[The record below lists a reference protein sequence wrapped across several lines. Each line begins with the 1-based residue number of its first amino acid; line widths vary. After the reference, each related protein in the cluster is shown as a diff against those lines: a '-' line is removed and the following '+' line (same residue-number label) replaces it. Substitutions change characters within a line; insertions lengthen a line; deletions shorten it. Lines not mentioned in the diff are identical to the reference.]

1 MSSEQLGNWIIDKE
15 LGRGGMGRVYLAHEA
30 PPGDR
35 QAAVKVLAAELAQEA
50 GFLHRF
56 EREIE
61 TLRQLDH
68 PNIVKFYD
76 SGAHQGVPF
85 YAMEYIEGQ
94 TYEDLLLAK
103 GRLPWKDVL
112 DMALQVCPALKHAHD
127 RGIIHRDLKPPNLLR
142 TPAGLVKLTDFGIAK
157 VFSST
162 HLTSEGGIVGT
173 AEFLSPEQAAGKPVT
188 KRSDLYSLGVV
199 LYTLLTGRTPFEGE
213 TVVDLLHKHRFAQ
226 FDRPQ
231 ERVLDIPHE
240 IDDVVCQ
247 LLEKD
252 PARRPADAMVLQR
265 KLESIRRKLE
275 RTGRQTLPSAR
286 VDATQAYNLAQNPEP
301 RDEPGPATLMS
312 RLMRQELQ
320 RQKRGGPLTQFFNRP
335 WVLAVLLLLCIGLI
349 LWGIFRPKSAGTATE
364 PDDEA
369 SAGEDQVALRRALNK
384 SKNATPMSEAQR
396 FYLDGLRLC
405 REGDVAAANRVWT
418 NVVIA
423 FEGVESEKHW
433 VELANKGLDGLRDRV
448 PDEERR
454 WEAVNAQLAKARRLR
469 ADGKPD
475 EAEAIWRAL
484 EALYENDPSARDILE
499 TIKKDRGR

>member
-1 MSSEQLGNWIIDKE
+1 MNGEQLGNWIIDKE
-15 LGRGGMGRVYLAHEA
+15 LGRGGMGRVYLAHEV

-35 QAAVKVLAAELAQEA
+35 KAAVKVLAAELAQEA

-61 TLRQLDH
+61 TLSQLHH
-68 PNIVKFYD
+68 PNIVQFYD
-76 SGAHQGVPF
+76 SGAHNGVPF

-94 TYEDLLLAK
+94 TFEDMLLAK
-103 GRLPWKDVL
+103 GRLPWKEVL

-231 ERVLDIPHE
+231 ERVLDIPLE
-240 IDDVVCQ
+240 LDDIVCQ

-265 KLESIRRKLE
+265 KLDSIRRKLE
-275 RTGRQTLPSAR
+275 RIGRQTLPSAR
-286 VDATQAYNLAQNPEP
+286 VDATQAYSVADAGGPS
-301 RDEPGPATLMS
+301 DEPGPATLMS

-320 RQKRGGPLTQFFNRP
+320 RQKRGGPVAQFLNKP
-335 WVLAVLLLLCIGLI
+335 WVLAVLLLLCLGLI
-349 LWGIFRPKSAGTATE
+349 AWGIFRPKSGGTATE
-364 PDDEA
+364 ADEA
-369 SAGEDQVALRRALNK
+369 SADEDQKALARALPK
-384 SKNATPMSEAQR
+384 LKKPKPMSEAQR
-396 FYLDGLRLC
+396 FYQEGLRLC
-405 REGDVAAANRVWT
+405 REGDLPAAQRVWS
-418 NVVIA
+418 NVVSA
-423 FEGVESEKHW
+423 FDGVESEEHW
-433 VELANKGLDGLRDRV
+433 VKLAQEGLERLHGRL
-448 PDEERR
+448 PDEAQR
-454 WEAVNAQLAKARRLR
+454 WEPVHAQLALARQHRDNR
-469 ADGKPD
+469 DMDK
-475 EAEAIWRAL
+475 AEAIWQAL
-484 EALYENDPSARDILE
+484 EALYRNDPSARTILE
-499 TIKKDRGR
+499 TIKKDRAR

>member
-1 MSSEQLGNWIIDKE
+1 MNGEQLGNWIIDKE
-15 LGRGGMGRVYLAHEA
+15 LGRGGMGRVYLAHEV

-35 QAAVKVLAAELAQEA
+35 HAAVKVLAAELAREA

-61 TLRQLDH
+61 TLSQLDH

-76 SGAHQGVPF
+76 SGTHNGVPF
-85 YAMEYIEGQ
+85 YAMEYIEGE
-94 TYEDLLLAK
+94 TFEDLLLAK
-103 GRLPWKDVL
+103 GRLPWKEVL

-231 ERVLDIPHE
+231 ERVLDIPLE
-240 IDDVVCQ
+240 LDDIVCQ
-247 LLEKD
+247 LLDKD

-275 RTGRQTLPSAR
+275 GIGRQTLPSAR
-286 VDATQAYNLAQNPEP
+286 VDATQAYNVADVARPS
-301 RDEPGPATLMS
+301 DEPGPATLMS

-320 RQKRGGPLTQFFNRP
+320 RQKRGGPVAQFLNKP
-335 WVLAVLLLLCIGLI
+335 WVLAVLLLLCLGLI
-349 LWGIFRPKSAGTATE
+349 AWGVFRPKSGGTATE
-364 PDDEA
+364 PDEEVSADE
-369 SAGEDQVALRRALNK
+369 EALSRALPRLK
-384 SKNATPMSEAQR
+384 KFKPMTEGQR
-396 FYLDGLRLC
+396 FYQEGLRLC
-405 REGDVAAANRVWT
+405 RDGDLGGAERVWS
-418 NVVIA
+418 NLVIA
-423 FEGVESEKHW
+423 FDGVESEEHW
-433 VELANKGLDGLRDRV
+433 VQLARKGLERLHGRV
-448 PDEERR
+448 PDEAHR
-454 WEAVNAQLAKARRLR
+454 WDAVDAQLVLARQYRDNR
-469 ADGKPD
+469 EK
-475 EAEAIWRAL
+475 EKAEAIWQAL
-484 EALYENDPSARDILE
+484 EALYQNDPSARKILE
-499 TIKKDRGR
+499 TIKKDRAG

>member
-1 MSSEQLGNWIIDKE
+1 MNGEQLGNWIIDKE
-15 LGRGGMGRVYLAHEA
+15 LGRGGMGRVYLAHEV
-30 PPGDR
+30 PPGNR
-35 QAAVKVLAAELAQEA
+35 QAAVKVLAAELAQEV

-61 TLRQLDH
+61 TLSQLHH
-68 PNIVKFYD
+68 PNIVELYE
-76 SGAHQGVPF
+76 SGAHNGVPF

-94 TYEDLLLAK
+94 TFEDLLLAK
-103 GRLPWKDVL
+103 GRLPWKEVL

-213 TVVDLLHKHRFAQ
+213 TIVDLLHKHRFAQ

-231 ERVLDIPHE
+231 ERVLDIPLE
-240 IDDVVCQ
+240 LDEVVCQ

-275 RTGRQTLPSAR
+275 RIGRQTLPSAR
-286 VDATQAYNLAQNPEP
+286 VDATQAYNAADVAEP
-301 RDEPGPATLMS
+301 SDEPGPATLMS

-320 RQKRGGPLTQFFNRP
+320 RQKRGGPVAQFLNKP
-335 WVLAVLLLLCIGLI
+335 WVLAVLLLLCLGLI
-349 LWGIFRPKSAGTATE
+349 AWGIFRPKSGGTATE
-364 PDDEA
+364 PDEELSGDEA
-369 SAGEDQVALRRALNK
+369 ALARALK
-384 SKNATPMSEAQR
+384 GVKNPEPMSEAQR
-396 FYLDGLRLC
+396 FYKEGLRLC
-405 REGDVAAANRVWT
+405 REGDLAAAQRLWS
-418 NVVIA
+418 NVVSA
-423 FEGVESEKHW
+423 FDRVESEEHW
-433 VELANKGLDGLRDRV
+433 VQLAKKGLERLRDRV
-448 PDEERR
+448 PDDPHR
-454 WEAVNAQLAKARRLR
+454 WDAVNAQLELARRYRDNREKAKA
-469 ADGKPD
+469 D
-475 EAEAIWRAL
+475 AIWQAL
-484 EALYENDPSARDILE
+484 EELYRNDPSARQVLE
-499 TIKKDRGR
+499 TIKKDRAP